1 MTSPHP
7 GSVSYLCPHC
17 QARLAAQPR
26 DAGQRRACPRCGQSI
41 KVPGVPQASSGQP
54 QAAAPPSTSDPA
66 AAPVQPGIANV
77 AFLCPACGTRLYAAT
92 ERAGQTTV
100 CPDCLETVTIPQ
112 PPAARPGS
120 SPAPPG
126 RSSRSEPPP
135 RPSARGRTA
144 PDQEEPETGPLS
156 GGDTDREPQFGDAEP
171 GVFAVKCPTCDTLLY
186 ATEDEIGQPKTC
198 PDCFSIVE
206 VKRPRAKPQRVNKV
220 VDADYAGDSFK
231 LSEPVPLDIY
241 HQTELGLN
249 PKTLG
254 EEALRRAEQAYDER
268 KAGESELPPIPLW
281 DGLFRFLPHL
291 PMAARLLFA
300 ALLLGGT
307 AKLLMATVIWASV
320 GGRGTMVAL
329 FATLALAILVVVDY
343 AYLGTIC
350 LWILQES
357 ANGRDNFTEWP
368 DLTTPVEW
376 LLEAIPAA
384 LAVFYAILPG
394 MGVYLAAGAL
404 GMPASTRWLFLLLS
418 LYLFLPI
425 VQLSL
430 LEADSLTAPASRS
443 ILHSLSRDFLLWA
456 TLYLMTFAIALI
468 VAITLSRV
476 RLDTPTGV
484 VMLWGVVW
492 ALGLFLYYRLL
503 GRLAWACQ
511 KHEAEEPPSESE
523 RGDA

>member
-41 KVPGVPQASSGQP
+41 KVPGAPQASSGQP
-54 QAAAPPSTSDPA
+54 QAAV
-66 AAPVQPGIANV
+66 PVQPGIANI
-77 AFLCPACGTRLYAAT
+77 AFLCPACRTRLYAPT
-92 ERAGQTTV
+92 EQAGQTTV
-100 CPDCLETVTIPQ
+100 CPDCLETVTIPR

-126 RSSRSEPPP
+126 RVSRSEPPP
-135 RPSARGRTA
+135 PPARDRTA
-144 PDQEEPETGPLS
+144 PDQEGPETSPLS
-156 GGDTDREPQFGDAEP
+156 GGDTDGEPQFGDAEP

-186 ATEDEIGQPKTC
+186 ATEDEIGQSKTC

-206 VKRPRAKPQRVNKV
+206 VKRPRVKPQRVNKV
-220 VDADYAGDSFK
+220 VDADYAGDLFK
-231 LSEPVPLDIY
+231 LSDPVPLDIY

-268 KAGESELPPIPLW
+268 RASESELPPIPLW
-281 DGLFRFLPHL
+281 DGLFRFLPHP
-291 PMAARLLFA
+291 PMVVRLLIA

-307 AKLLMATVIWASV
+307 AKVLMTTVIWANE
-320 GGRGTMVAL
+320 GGRGTMAAL
-329 FATLALAILVVVDY
+329 FAALALAILVVVDY
-343 AYLGTIC
+343 AYLGTMC

-357 ANGRDNFTEWP
+357 ANGHDNFTDWP
-368 DLTTPVEW
+368 DATTPVEW
-376 LLEAIPAA
+376 LVEAFPAV

-394 MGVYLAAGAL
+394 LGVYLAAGVL
-404 GMPASTRWLFLLLS
+404 GMPASTRWLFLLVS

-430 LEADSLTAPASRS
+430 LEADSLITPVSRS
-443 ILHSLSRDFLLWA
+443 ILQSLSQDFLLWA
-456 TLYLMTFAIALI
+456 TLYLMTFAIVLI
-468 VAITLSRV
+468 VAIALSQV

-484 VMLWGVVW
+484 VMLWGTVW

-511 KHEAEEPPSESE
+511 QHEVAEPPSESE